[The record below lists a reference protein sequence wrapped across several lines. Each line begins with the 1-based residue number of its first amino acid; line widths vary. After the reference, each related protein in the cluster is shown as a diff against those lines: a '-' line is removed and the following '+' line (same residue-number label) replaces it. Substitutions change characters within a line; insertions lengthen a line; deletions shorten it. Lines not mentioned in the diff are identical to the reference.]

1 MEKAFLKI
9 SEVAEV
15 IGLGKSMVYKL
26 IADGHIPSVKLAG
39 IKARRVSAKALKQ
52 WVEEQEAAGMASSVA
67 EDGIHRSRY

>member
-39 IKARRVSAKALKQ
+39 LTSRRVSRKALEA
-52 WVEEQEAAGMASSVA
+52 WIAEQEIPI
-67 EDGIHRSRY
+67 EQR

>member
-26 IADGHIPSVKLAG
+26 VGDGHIPSVKLAG
-39 IKARRVSAKALKQ
+39 LTSRRVSRKALEA
-52 WVEEQEAAGMASSVA
+52 WIAEQEGNLQPRAGDAAGTATK
-67 EDGIHRSRY
+67 